1 MPVLAVFAAA
11 AQVGQRVDAA
21 LLDLAVRAAQAG
33 AVELLSRAGR
43 AGGVLY
49 KSTATDP
56 VSDADRAA
64 EAAIVTLIAGERP
77 EDGLFGEEG
86 AALAVNAEARLD
98 YFGQTVNI
106 AARVQALAAS
116 GEIWMTEPV
125 LAAEG
130 VDLRFAEM
138 KGPVKD
144 RLRRYAL
151 YERFGD
157 DHFSPTVGAAVS
169 AYLATTGVEWT
180 DWEDRPAPTHPGRR

>member
-1 MPVLAVFAAA
+1 MYSSVKFLSP
-11 AQVGQRVDAA
+11 RV
-21 LLDLAVRAAQAG
+21 
-33 AVELLSRAGR
+33 
-43 AGGVLY
+43 
-49 KSTATDP
+49 T
-56 VSDADRAA
+56 
-64 EAAIVTLIAGERP
+64 
-77 EDGLFGEEG
+77 DGLPLPGWPDGSEDELEE
-86 AALAVNAEARLD
+86 LD
-98 YFGQTVNI
+98 
-106 AARVQALAAS
+106 
-116 GEIWMTEPV
+116 EE